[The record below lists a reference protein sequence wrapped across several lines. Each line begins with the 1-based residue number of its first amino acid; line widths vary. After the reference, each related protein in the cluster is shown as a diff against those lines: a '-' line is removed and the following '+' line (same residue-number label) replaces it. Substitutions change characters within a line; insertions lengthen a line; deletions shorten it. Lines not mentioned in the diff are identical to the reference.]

1 MELSKGQKLR
11 NKIEELKSETGLD
24 DESIQK
30 LFVKE
35 YLLKDE
41 NDTEVDP
48 DRSFSDFIHKK
59 DKETVEVDV
68 DEMIKDREEEAKE
81 TKREWNDRAYKKQ
94 GQ

>member
-1 MELSKGQKLR
+1 MEFSKGYKLKM
-11 NKIEELKSETGLD
+11 KIGEFCKENNI
-24 DESIQK
+24 DEKTAKQ
-30 LFVKE
+30 LFIKE
-35 YLLKDE
+35 YFVTDE

-48 DRSFSDFIHKK
+48 DKSFSDFIHKK

-81 TKREWNDRAYKKQ
+81 NKKEWEDRAYKKQ